1 MSEHLKRFKAPDS
14 WHISKKTNKFITKT
28 APGPHNANALPVAV
42 WLRDQMGFARNMKE
56 VKQILHQ
63 RDVIING
70 RACRDP
76 KMGIGI
82 FDIVSLPKIAK
93 YYRILRD
100 KNGRHKTIEIDA
112 EAAKTRLCKISNKTV
127 VADGKI
133 QLNMRDGSNILGDN
147 SYKPKDSVVLSLDP
161 ESRFKIVDHF
171 PYAVGNMAMV
181 IGGRHS
187 GKIARISAITIVPG
201 SVSNRVHLED
211 EKTKESFETVESFVY
226 MVGRETPALA
236 EWGIEG

>member
-63 RDVIING
+63 RDVIVNG

-82 FDIVSLPKIAK
+82 FDIVSLPKIANTTG
-93 YYRILRD
+93 YSAIRTA
-100 KNGRHKTIEIDA
+100 G
-112 EAAKTRLCKISNKTV
+112 TRPSRSMPRQQRPASARSATRPLSQTEKSR
-127 VADGKI
+127 
-133 QLNMRDGSNILGDN
+133 LNMRDGSNILGDN
-147 SYKPKDSVVLSLDP
+147 TYKPKDSVVLSIDP

-171 PYAVGNMAMV
+171 P
-181 IGGRHS
+181 
-187 GKIARISAITIVPG
+187 VP
-201 SVSNRVHLED
+201 LE
-211 EKTKESFETVESFVY
+211 T
-226 MVGRETPALA
+226 
-236 EWGIEG
+236 WQW